1 MVEQRFFF
9 FPNTAQY
16 AVASGTGQN
25 YAAGG
30 GGSRK
35 LDKRAEK
42 APAMCLCQGGK
53 TEDNTTFQDKAQK
66 QSSAKGSNTK
76 LLQSQ
81 LKSKLAR

>member
-1 MVEQRFFF
+1 MQR
-9 FPNTAQY
+9 
-16 AVASGTGQN
+16 
-25 YAAGG
+25 G